1 MKNNITKLL
10 MGTISEEELVAL
22 RKWLDNPE
30 NQSILET
37 YVKGYH
43 DLNLSLLKDNVEEA
57 YGKTIRQIDRAERP
71 VRKLFPNWAKYAAAA
86 VLIFGLGFMYQQGV
100 FSTKKSHIL
109 IPNDDVVTLVTENG
123 SVQTIDVQ
131 TSEIVK
137 DENGNVI
144 GKQEKNQINYSVG
157 NEVKELTYNTLNVP
171 KGKTF
176 QITLSDGTVVHMN
189 AGSSLR
195 YPVNFSPTQLRKV
208 FLDGEAYFDVT
219 KDKSRPFVVS
229 VDDLDVKVL
238 GTEFNVSS
246 YSEDTNIE
254 VVLVEGA
261 VGLNKI
267 SESPEEGVELVP
279 GQRGA
284 YRRNSENIHI
294 DSVNTDLFTSW
305 MQGHLVFRELTFD
318 QILTKLGRHYNIE
331 LENRNSEL
339 GQEVF
344 NASFND
350 ATIEEVMSFFNDT
363 HEIDY
368 EISDNKVII
377 K

>member
-37 YVKGYH
+37 YVKEYH

-57 YGKTIRQIDRAERP
+57 YVKALRQIERTERP
-71 VRKLFPNWAKYAAAA
+71 VRKLLPNWAKYAAAA
-86 VLIFGLGFMYQQGV
+86 VLIFGLGLMYQQGV

-109 IPNDDVVTLVTENG
+109 VPNDDVVTLVTENG

-157 NEVKELTYNTLNVP
+157 NEVKELIYNTLNVP

-219 KDKSRPFVVS
+219 KDKSRPFIVN

-246 YSEDTNIE
+246 YSEDANIE

-267 SESPEEGVELVP
+267 SASREEGVKLVP

-294 DSVNTDLFTSW
+294 DSVNTDLYTSW

-339 GQEVF
+339 GHEVF

>member
-1 MKNNITKLL
+1 MKNKITKLL
-10 MGTISEEELVAL
+10 MGTISEKELVAL
-22 RKWLDNPE
+22 RKWLDNPD

-37 YVKGYH
+37 YVKEYH

-57 YGKTIRQIDRAERP
+57 YEKSIRQIDGVERP
-71 VRKLFPNWAKYAAAA
+71 IRKLFPNWAKYAAAA
-86 VLIFGLGFMYQQGV
+86 ILIFGLGFMYQQEGD
-100 FSTKKSHIL
+100 TKKSHIL
-109 IPNDDVVTLVTENG
+109 IPNEDKVTLVTENG
-123 SVQTIDVQ
+123 SVQTIDEQ

-157 NEVKELTYNTLNVP
+157 SEVKELIYNTLNVP

-176 QITLSDGTVVHMN
+176 QIALSDGTMVHMN

-195 YPVNFSPTQLRKV
+195 YPVNFSPIQLRKV

-219 KDKSRPFVVS
+219 KDKSRPFIVN
-229 VDDLDVKVL
+229 VDNLDVKVL

-246 YSEDTNIE
+246 YIEDGNIE

-261 VGLNKI
+261 VGLNQI
-267 SESPEEGVELVP
+267 SESPGEGVELVP
-279 GQRGA
+279 GQRGS
-284 YRRNSENIHI
+284 YHRNSENIHI

-305 MQGHLVFRELTFD
+305 IQGHLVFRGLTFN
-318 QILTKLGRHYNIE
+318 QILIKLGRHYNIE

-363 HEIDY
+363 HKIDY